1 MSVHSD
7 TTDVKRMDVQETDG
21 NEEEVDEEENWD
33 DQASKT
39 VMKGLVEKALTGY
52 KAEIVC
58 HALEEAIGKCIKKK
72 DTTACPYAAEKVKTK
87 AKNTANHVPSHLRT
101 RTFMSSH
108 LTFCQCIQTISSW
121 TLLLPSACST
131 KLVLSRMDRRE
142 KVCLLIQ

>member
-7 TTDVKRMDVQETDG
+7 TTDVKRMDEKEPDG

-39 VMKGLVEKALTGY
+39 VMKGLVEKALKGY

-58 HALEEAIGKCIKKK
+58 HGLEEASGKCIKKK
-72 DTTACPYAAEKVKTK
+72 DNMVCRYAAVKVKMK
-87 AKNTANHVPSHLRT
+87 AKNTANHVPSHLGT

-108 LTFCQCIQTISSW
+108 LTFCQCIQKNLRRI
-121 TLLLPSACST
+121 LLLPSACST
-131 KLVLSRMDRRE
+131 KLVLSRMERRE